1 MTAGGLPRRRFLAA
15 SAVSGLAGLAP
26 FVPALA
32 ASGGDPGEEW
42 GGAFAAALGRN
53 PMLLGWKT
61 PPDRLDTGSLA
72 VTGAWP
78 AGLKGRFFRNGPSI
92 HDRFGRRCRHWFDG
106 DGMIQEFAID
116 GGRIAHRGRTIRTPK
131 LDREDAAG
139 KRLYNGYGTHL
150 ESAAPVRGPDGLNAA
165 NISVLHHGGELLA
178 LWEGGSATRLDEA
191 TLAASGFKSWSPQLA
206 GVPFS
211 AHPKVDPDGTLWNIG
226 CALLPRPALVLY
238 HIDRAGRLAKA
249 ALVDAGPIGL
259 IHDFVVTHKS
269 LVILIQ
275 PFLFD
280 PGRAERTSILDAHVW
295 DPQAETRVLVVDKE
309 DFNRRRWH
317 ALPACFGFH
326 YGNAWEEADGTI
338 RLDHCLAGDPGI
350 LTETLRYVMKG
361 EFRPSA
367 PLRYAQIV
375 LPPKGDGRIESRAE
389 EAEFAKVAPAVVGRR
404 HRFVY
409 TLGAPD
415 KPEGWHFRTVVK
427 RDLERGT
434 AERFDYG
441 PGKIPEEH
449 IFVPKPGG
457 RSEDDGW
464 LIGTVLDWKKG
475 VSGLSAF
482 DAQAV
487 SAGPVAQAWLPYPLP
502 LGFHGAFVGG

>member
-1 MTAGGLPRRRFLAA
+1 MTAGGFARRRFLAA
-15 SAVSGLAGLAP
+15 SAASGLAGLAP

-32 ASGGDPGEEW
+32 ASGGDW
-42 GGAFAAALGRN
+42 SAAFVSTLARN
-53 PMLLGWKT
+53 RMLLGWKT
-61 PPDRLDTGSLA
+61 PPDRLDAASLA

-92 HDRFGRRCRHWFDG
+92 HDRFGLRYRHWFDG

-116 GGRIAHRGRTIRTPK
+116 GGRIAHRGRVVRTPK

-139 KRLYNGYGTHL
+139 KRLYSGFATHL
-150 ESAAPVRGPDGLNAA
+150 ERGAPVRGPDSMNAA
-165 NISVLHHGGELLA
+165 NISVLHHGGDLLA

-191 TLAASGFKSWSPQLA
+191 TLAATGFKRWSPQLS

-238 HIDRAGRLAKA
+238 HIDRAGRLVKA
-249 ALVDAGPIGL
+249 GLVDAGPMGL
-259 IHDFVVTHKS
+259 IHDFVVTRKS
-269 LVILIQ
+269 LVVLIQ

-280 PGRAERTSILDAHVW
+280 PARAESASALDAHVW
-295 DPQAETRVLVVDKE
+295 NPRAETRALVVDKA
-309 DFNRRRWH
+309 DFSKRRWH

-326 YGNAWEEADGTI
+326 YGNGWEEGDGTI
-338 RLDHCLAGDPGI
+338 RLDHCLADDPGI
-350 LTETLRYVMKG
+350 VTETLRYVMKG

-375 LPPKGDGRIESRAE
+375 LPPKGDGRIESRAD
-389 EAEFAKVAPAVVGRR
+389 EAEFARVAPAVVGRR

-415 KPEGWHFRTVVK
+415 RPEGWHFRTVVK

-434 AERFDYG
+434 AESFDYG
-441 PGKIPEEH
+441 PGRIPEEH

-457 RSEDDGW
+457 RREDDGW

-475 VSGLSAF
+475 VSGLSLF
-482 DAQAV
+482 DARAV
-487 SAGPVAQAWLPYPLP
+487 AAGPVAQAWLPYPLP
-502 LGFHGAFVGG
+502 LGFHGAFVRS

>member
-1 MTAGGLPRRRFLAA
+1 MTAAGIPRRSFLAA
-15 SAVSGLAGLAP
+15 SAASGLAGLAP
-26 FVPALA
+26 FAPALA
-32 ASGGDPGEEW
+32 ASGGDWGET
-42 GGAFAAALGRN
+42 FANALRRN

-92 HDRFGRRCRHWFDG
+92 HDRFGRRYRHWFDG

-131 LDREDAAG
+131 LAREDAAG
-139 KRLYNGYGTHL
+139 KRLYSGYATHL
-150 ESAAPVRGPDGLNAA
+150 ESAAPVRGPDSVNAA

-178 LWEGGSATRLDEA
+178 LWEGGSATRLDES
-191 TLAASGFKSWSPQLA
+191 TLAASGFKSWSRQLT

-211 AHPKVDPDGTLWNIG
+211 AHPKVDPDGALWNIG

-238 HIDRAGRLAKA
+238 HIDRTGRLRKA
-249 ALVDAGPIGL
+249 ALVDAGPMGL

-280 PGRAERTSILDAHVW
+280 PGRAERASVLDGHVW
-295 DPQAETRVLVVDKE
+295 KPQAETRVMVVDKA
-309 DFNRRRWH
+309 DFGKRRWH

-375 LPPKGDGRIESRAE
+375 LPPQGDGRIGRRGA

-404 HRFVY
+404 HRYVY

-415 KPEGWHFRTVVK
+415 NPQGWHFRTVVK
-427 RDLERGT
+427 RDLDRGT

-441 PGKIPEEH
+441 PGRIPEEH

-457 RSEDDGW
+457 RGEYDGW

-482 DAQAV
+482 DAREV
-487 SAGPVAQAWLPYPLP
+487 EAGPVAQAWLPYPLP
-502 LGFHGAFVGG
+502 LGFHGAFVPG

>member
-1 MTAGGLPRRRFLAA
+1 MTGGEVPRRAFLAA
-15 SAVSGLAGLAP
+15 SAAFVAVGLAP
-26 FVPALA
+26 SGPALS
-32 ASGGDPGEEW
+32 ASGSDWGEV
-42 GGAFAAALGRN
+42 FAAALGRN

-61 PPDRLDTGSLA
+61 PPDRLDSASLA
-72 VTGAWP
+72 VTGTWP

-92 HDRFGRRCRHWFDG
+92 HDRFGMRYRHWFDG
-106 DGMIQEFAID
+106 DGMIQEFALD
-116 GGRIAHRGRTIRTPK
+116 GGWIAHRGRVVRTPK

-139 KRLYNGYGTHL
+139 RRLYNGYGTHL
-150 ESAAPVRGPDGLNAA
+150 EGAAPVRGPDNLNAA

-191 TLAASGFKSWSPQLA
+191 TLATRGFKSWSPHLG

-238 HIDRAGRLAKA
+238 HIDSNGRLVKA
-249 ALVDAGPIGL
+249 ALVDAGPMGL

-280 PGRAERTSILDAHVW
+280 PARAANASILDGHVW
-295 DPQAETRVLVVDKE
+295 NPRTETRALVVDKA
-309 DFNRRRWH
+309 DFGKRRWH

-326 YGNAWEEADGTI
+326 YGNGWEEADGTI
-338 RLDHCLAGDPGI
+338 RLDHCLADDPGI
-350 LTETLRYVMKG
+350 VTETLRYAMKG

-367 PLRYAQIV
+367 PLRYARIV
-375 LPPKGDGRIESRAE
+375 LPPKGDGRIQNPGD

-409 TLGAPD
+409 TLGVPD
-415 KPEGWHFRTVVK
+415 NPDGWRFRTVVK
-427 RDLERGT
+427 RDLERGE
-434 AERFDYG
+434 AESFDYG
-441 PGKIPEEH
+441 PGLITEEH
-449 IFVPKPGG
+449 VFVPKPGG
-457 RSEDDGW
+457 RREDDGW

-475 VSGLSAF
+475 VTGLSLF
-482 DAQAV
+482 DARAV
-487 SAGPVAQAWLPYPLP
+487 AAGPVAQAWLPYPLP
-502 LGFHGAFVGG
+502 FGFHGAFVSG

>member
-1 MTAGGLPRRRFLAA
+1 MTGDRVPRRSFLAA
-15 SAVSGLAGLAP
+15 SAASGLAGFAP
-26 FVPALA
+26 FAPALA
-32 ASGGDPGEEW
+32 ASGGDWGE
-42 GGAFAAALGRN
+42 AFATALKRN

-92 HDRFGRRCRHWFDG
+92 HDRFGRRYRHWFDG
-106 DGMIQEFAID
+106 DGMIQEFAIAD
-116 GGRIAHRGRTIRTPK
+116 GRIAHRGRVVRTPK
-131 LDREDAAG
+131 LAREDAAG
-139 KRLYNGYGTHL
+139 RRLYNGYGTHL
-150 ESAAPVRGPDGLNAA
+150 PDSAPVRGPDGLNAA

-178 LWEGGSATRLDEA
+178 LWEGGSATRLEEA
-191 TLAASGFKSWSPQLA
+191 TLAASGFKNWGPQLS

-226 CALLPRPALVLY
+226 CSLLPRPALVLY
-238 HIDRAGRLAKA
+238 HIDRTGRLIKA
-249 ALVDAGPIGL
+249 GLVDAGPMGL
-259 IHDFVVTHKS
+259 IHDFVVTQKS

-280 PGRAERTSILDAHVW
+280 PARAERVSVLDAHAW
-295 DPQAETRVLVVDKE
+295 KPQAETRVLVVDRA
-309 DFNRRRWH
+309 DFGKRRWH
-317 ALPACFGFH
+317 ALPAHFGFH

-350 LTETLRYVMKG
+350 LTETLRYVMTG
-361 EFRPSA
+361 EFRASA

-375 LPPKGDGRIESRAE
+375 LPPKGDGRIAGRGE
-389 EAEFAKVAPAVVGRR
+389 EAEFARVAPAVVGRR
-404 HRFVY
+404 HRYVY

-415 KPEGWHFRTVVK
+415 NPEGWHFRTLVK
-427 RDLERGT
+427 RDLERGV
-434 AERFDYG
+434 AESFDFG
-441 PGKIPEEH
+441 PGRIPEEH

-475 VSGLSAF
+475 VSGLSVF
-482 DAQAV
+482 DARAV
-487 SAGPVAQAWLPYPLP
+487 AAGPVAQAWLPYPLP
-502 LGFHGAFVGG
+502 LGFHGAFVPG

>member
-1 MTAGGLPRRRFLAA
+1 MTAGGIPRRNFLAA
-15 SAVSGLAGLAP
+15 STASGLAGLAP
-26 FVPALA
+26 FAPALA
-32 ASGGDPGEEW
+32 ASGDDW
-42 GGAFAAALGRN
+42 GGAFAAALRRN

-61 PPDRLDTGSLA
+61 PPDRLDSASLA

-92 HDRFGRRCRHWFDG
+92 HDRFGRRYRHWFDG

-116 GGRIAHRGRTIRTPK
+116 GGRIAHRGRVVGTPK
-131 LDREDAAG
+131 LAREDAAG
-139 KRLYNGYGTHL
+139 RRLYNGYGTHL

-191 TLAASGFKSWSPQLA
+191 TLVARGFKAWSPRLG

-211 AHPKVDPDGTLWNIG
+211 AHPKVDPDGALWNIG

-259 IHDFVVTHKS
+259 VHDFVVTHKS

-280 PGRAERTSILDAHVW
+280 PGRAERVSVLDAHVW
-295 DPQAETRVLVVDKE
+295 NPQAETRVLVVDKA

-375 LPPKGDGRIESRAE
+375 LPPKGDGRIESPGE

-404 HRFVY
+404 HRYVY

-415 KPEGWHFRTVVK
+415 NPEGWHFRTVVK
-427 RDLERGT
+427 RDLERGA
-434 AERFDYG
+434 AESFDYG

-457 RSEDDGW
+457 RGEDDGW

-475 VSGLSAF
+475 VSGLSVF
-482 DAQAV
+482 DARAV
-487 SAGPVAQAWLPYPLP
+487 AAGPVAQAWLPYPLP
-502 LGFHGAFVGG
+502 LGFHGAFVEG

>member
-1 MTAGGLPRRRFLAA
+1 MIDGGFPRRGFLAA
-15 SAVSGLAGLAP
+15 SAASGLAGFAP
-26 FVPALA
+26 FASALA
-32 ASGGDPGEEW
+32 ASGEGW
-42 GGAFAAALGRN
+42 GAAFAAALGRN
-53 PMLLGWKT
+53 RMLLGWKT
-61 PPDRLDTGSLA
+61 PPDRLDTASLA
-72 VTGAWP
+72 ATGAWP

-92 HDRFGRRCRHWFDG
+92 HDRFGRRYRHWFDG
-106 DGMIQEFAID
+106 DGMVQEFAIAD
-116 GGRIAHRGRTIRTPK
+116 GRIAHRGRVIRTPK
-131 LDREDAAG
+131 LAREDAAG
-139 KRLYNGYGTHL
+139 KRLYSGYATHL
-150 ESAAPVRGPDGLNAA
+150 ESEAPVRGPDSLNAA

-178 LWEGGSATRLDEA
+178 LWEGGSATRLDET
-191 TLAASGFKSWSPQLA
+191 TLAASGFRNWGPQLS

-238 HIDRAGRLAKA
+238 HIDRTGRLIKA
-249 ALVDAGPIGL
+249 GLVDAGPMGL

-280 PGRAERTSILDAHVW
+280 PGRAENASILDAHVW
-295 DPQAETRVLVVDKE
+295 HPQAETRALVVDKA
-309 DFNRRRWH
+309 DFGKRRWH
-317 ALPACFGFH
+317 GLPACFGFH
-326 YGNAWEEADGTI
+326 YGNGWEEADGTI

-350 LTETLRYVMKG
+350 VTETLRYVMKG

-367 PLRYAQIV
+367 PLRYARIV
-375 LPPKGDGRIESRAE
+375 LPPKGDGRIVGRSE

-415 KPEGWHFRTVVK
+415 NPDGWQFRTVVK
-427 RDLERGT
+427 RDLERGS

-441 PGKIPEEH
+441 PGRIPEEH

-457 RSEDDGW
+457 RGEDDGW

-475 VSGLSAF
+475 VSGLSVF
-482 DAQAV
+482 DARAV

-502 LGFHGAFVGG
+502 LGFHGAFAGG

>member
-1 MTAGGLPRRRFLAA
+1 MTDTNISRRTFLAA
-15 SAVSGLAGLAP
+15 SAASGLAGLAP
-26 FVPALA
+26 FAPALA
-32 ASGGDPGEEW
+32 ASGDDWGET
-42 GGAFAAALGRN
+42 FAAALERN

-61 PPDRLDTGSLA
+61 PPDRLDAKALTVSG
-72 VTGAWP
+72 TWP

-92 HDRFGRRCRHWFDG
+92 HDRFGERYRHWFDG
-106 DGMIQEFAID
+106 DGMIQEFAIAD
-116 GGRIAHRGRTIRTPK
+116 GRIAHRGRAIRTPK

-150 ESAAPVRGPDGLNAA
+150 PKAAPVRGPDGMNAA
-165 NISVLHHGGELLA
+165 NISVLHHGGELMA

-191 TLAASGFKSWSPQLA
+191 TLTARGFKSWSPRLS

-226 CALLPRPALVLY
+226 CNLLPRPALVLY
-238 HIDRAGRLAKA
+238 HIDRAGKLVKA
-249 ALVDAGPIGL
+249 GLVDAGPIGL
-259 IHDFVVTHKS
+259 IHDFVVTRKS

-275 PFLFD
+275 PFLFE
-280 PGRAERTSILDAHVW
+280 PARAARASVLDAHVW
-295 DPQAETRVLVVDKE
+295 NPQAETRALVVDKD
-309 DFNRRRWH
+309 DFGKRRWH

-338 RLDHCLAGDPGI
+338 RLDHCLAGNPGI
-350 LTETLRYVMKG
+350 VTETLRYAMKG

-375 LPPKGDGRIESRAE
+375 LPPKTDGRIAGRGE
-389 EAEFAKVAPAVVGRR
+389 EAEFAKVAPAAVGRR

-415 KPEGWHFRTVVK
+415 NPEGWHFRTVVK
-427 RDLERGT
+427 RDLESGRV
-434 AERFDYG
+434 ESFDYG
-441 PGKIPEEH
+441 PGRIPEEH

-457 RSEDDGW
+457 QREDDGW
-464 LIGTVLDWKKG
+464 LIGTVLDWRKG

-482 DAQAV
+482 DARAV
-487 SAGPVAQAWLPYPLP
+487 AAGPVAQAWLPYPLP
-502 LGFHGAFVGG
+502 LGFHGAFVRV

>member
-1 MTAGGLPRRRFLAA
+1 MTADSIPRRGFLAA
-15 SAVSGLAGLAP
+15 SAASGLAGLAP
-26 FVPALA
+26 FASALA
-32 ASGGDPGEEW
+32 ASGEDWGE
-42 GGAFAAALGRN
+42 AFAAALGRN
-53 PMLLGWKT
+53 RMLLGWKT

-92 HDRFGRRCRHWFDG
+92 HDRFGRRYRHWFDG

-131 LDREDAAG
+131 LVREDAG
-139 KRLYNGYGTHL
+139 RRRLYNGYGTHL
-150 ESAAPVRGPDGLNAA
+150 PDSAPVRGPDSLNAA

-178 LWEGGSATRLDEA
+178 LWEGGSATRLEES
-191 TLAASGFKSWSPQLA
+191 TLAANGFKAWSPQLS

-211 AHPKVDPDGTLWNIG
+211 AHPKVDPDGALWNIG
-226 CALLPRPALVLY
+226 CAPLPRPALVLY
-238 HIDRAGRLAKA
+238 HIDRAGKLVKA
-249 ALVDAGPIGL
+249 GLVDAGPMGL

-280 PGRAERTSILDAHVW
+280 PGRAERVSVLDAHVW
-295 DPQAETRVLVVDKE
+295 RPQAETRVLVVDKA
-309 DFNRRRWH
+309 DFGKRRWH
-317 ALPACFGFH
+317 AVPACFGFH

-404 HRFVY
+404 HRYVY
-409 TLGAPD
+409 TLGAPENP
-415 KPEGWHFRTVVK
+415 KGWHFRTVVK
-427 RDLERGT
+427 RDLERSET
-434 AERFDYG
+434 ESFDYG

-457 RSEDDGW
+457 RGEDNGW

-475 VSGLSAF
+475 VSGLSVF
-482 DAQAV
+482 DARAV
-487 SAGPVAQAWLPYPLP
+487 AAGPVAQAWLPYPLP
-502 LGFHGAFVGG
+502 LGFHGFFKV